1 MENPSLNKPPAG
13 SIRFNTDSSKMEI
26 YNGEK
31 WWEIDATSPEEQ
43 TGGTRGFL
51 LGGTVPGSFTDRID
65 YFNIDTTGDNIDF
78 GNLTSATALKANTSD
93 RTRLCSFGDYD
104 SPNTSVSAAID
115 YITMSST
122 GDAADFGDMSQGAY
136 SAQPASSSTRGGYM
150 GGTNVYNSVSGTFNN
165 IEYITIQSTGNSV
178 DFGDLSQQS
187 STGQGFQ
194 SPTRG
199 IVAGGWTPSP
209 SPGTRLSNIQY
220 VTMSTLGNSADFGD
234 IITASGFTCGNT
246 ASNSIRGLVTLGNTS
261 PGTYENVIQ
270 YITIATLGNA
280 VEFGDLARGAEWTC
294 GCASPTRAVFHNP
307 GGNTDAKHMDYVAIA
322 TQGNAVDFGDLNSG
336 VKGGWLGACSNGH
349 GGL

>member
-51 LGGTVPGSFTDRID
+51 LGCTVPGSFTDRID

-136 SAQPASSSTRGGYM
+136 SAQPASSSTRGIYM
-150 GGTNVYNSVSGTFNN
+150 GGSNVYNSVSGTFNN

-220 VTMSTLGNSADFGD
+220 VTMSTLGNTADFGD

-246 ASNSIRGLVTLGNTS
+246 ASNAVRGLITNNNTG
-261 PGTYENVIQ
+261 PGTYQNVIQ
-270 YITIATLGNA
+270 YVTTATLGNA
-280 VEFGDLARGAEWTC
+280 VDFGDLLRGSEWTC
-294 GCASPTRAVFHNP
+294 GCASPTRGVFHNP
-307 GGNTDAKHMDYVAIA
+307 GGNAEAVYMDFVQIMS
-322 TQGNAVDFGDLNSG
+322 TGNALDFGDATQIIGRSSAG
-336 VKGGWLGACSNGH
+336 SNGH
-349 GGL
+349 GGLG